1 MLAQEHQT
9 DGSGGRSGP
18 VTVAVV
24 TEFDLIRKGVESML
38 RPFASRV
45 TVVALED
52 GPVTADVAL
61 VDSYGFAN
69 LGIDRL
75 SALAASSTV
84 GAAVLY
90 AAHLEPEVVERV
102 LGAGAAGVVAK
113 AASAEQLVSA
123 LEGAAAGRTG
133 LVSLSRGR
141 RRSTGPWPGSELGL
155 SERESEIAVFLCAG
169 LGNRGIAEAM
179 LLSENTV
186 KSHLKS
192 VFHKINVSTRSQAV
206 ARLITT
212 PSFRRVEAGPAAA
225 PAPQLSSARA
235 D

>member
-1 MLAQEHQT
+1 MLMQEHPT
-9 DGSGGRSGP
+9 EGNVARTGP

-24 TEFDLIRKGVESML
+24 TDFELIRRGVDAML
-38 RPFASRV
+38 RPFGARV
-45 TVVALED
+45 VLTPAED

-61 VDSYGFAN
+61 VDSYGYTS
-69 LGIDRL
+69 LGIDRVAEL
-75 SALAASSTV
+75 SASSSV
-84 GAAVLY
+84 GAVVLY
-90 AAHLEPEVVERV
+90 AAHLEPDVVERV
-102 LGAGAAGVVAK
+102 QGAGAAAVVAK

-123 LEGAAAGRTG
+123 IEAVAGGRKG
-133 LVSLSRGR
+133 MVSLSRGR

-212 PSFRRVEAGPAAA
+212 PSFRRVETVPAANVTA
-225 PAPQLSSARA
+225 GASA

>member
-1 MLAQEHQT
+1 MLAQEHLAEGNLART
-9 DGSGGRSGP
+9 GP

-24 TEFDLIRKGVESML
+24 TEFELIRRGVDAML

-45 TVVALED
+45 VLTPATDD

-61 VDSYGFAN
+61 VDSYGYN
-69 LGIDRL
+69 SLGLDRVTEL
-75 SALAASSTV
+75 SASPSV
-84 GAAVLY
+84 GAVVLY
-90 AAHLEPEVVERV
+90 AAHLEPDVVERV
-102 LGAGAAGVVAK
+102 LGAGAAAVVAK
-113 AASAEQLVSA
+113 ASSAEQLVSA
-123 LEGAAAGRTG
+123 IEGVAGGRKG
-133 LVSLSRGR
+133 MVSLSRGR

-212 PSFRRVEAGPAAA
+212 PSFRRVEVAPGANAIAGAT
-225 PAPQLSSARA
+225 A